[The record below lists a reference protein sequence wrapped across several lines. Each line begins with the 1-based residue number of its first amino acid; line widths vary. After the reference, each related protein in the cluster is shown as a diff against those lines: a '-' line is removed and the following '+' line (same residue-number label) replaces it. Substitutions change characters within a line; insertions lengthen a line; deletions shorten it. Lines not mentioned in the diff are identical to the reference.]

1 MAKSPRLT
9 PEALEEA
16 SAKSAAKQAEVDAQA
31 EAEEKEEEVKP
42 SIPAKKVKKAVK
54 EDEITE
60 EDIEWMF
67 NGGLVSIGLY
77 LAQEGKAT
85 FKKLCKQ
92 ERVRIIA
99 PYDLRE
105 TASVN
110 IPKVVIINGLKFSIP
125 KNTYVELPES
135 VANKVMESQDTKG
148 IESIK
153 NTEGEPLNINSAEKA
168 KKWFGL

>member
-16 SAKSAAKQAEVDAQA
+16 SVKSAEKQVEVDAQV
-31 EAEEKEEEVKP
+31 EAEEKEEVKP
-42 SIPAKKVKKAVK
+42 SKTVKKVAVAK
-54 EDEITE
+54 EDKLTE

-77 LAQEGKAT
+77 LPEAKEV

-99 PYDLRE
+99 PYELRE

-125 KNTYVELPES
+125 KNTYVELPKS
-135 VANKVMESQDTKG
+135 VAKRVMESQDTKG
-148 IESIK
+148 MDGIVNS
-153 NTEGEPLNINSAEKA
+153 EGEPLNINSADKA
-168 KKWFGL
+168 KRWFGL